1 VGSAKRPPRSPRPKD
16 AGPGAAA
23 SDGHAVLDG
32 PGGKTISD
40 AAIEAMNEHGYHGT
54 SVREIADRAGM
65 SSAALYHHFSSKQD
79 LLFRITDRGIEALV
93 RSTED
98 ALVASPDDPASRL
111 RAIVRVHVLTHA
123 EHQQGSFIGNS
134 EIRSLEPANRAIVV
148 SKRDQQKRIFDQ
160 VVLDGVE
167 RGVFTTPYPKEA
179 TMALITMCTAVAQW
193 YRADGPLRPD
203 EIADRYAELGLAML
217 GYRPRPARRR

>member
-1 VGSAKRPPRSPRPKD
+1 MGSAKRAPRSPRPKD

-79 LLFRITDRGIEALV
+79 LLFLKEGGLCAALGKECCFYANHLGV
-93 RSTED
+93 IR
-98 ALVASPDDPASRL
+98 
-111 RAIVRVHVLTHA
+111 
-123 EHQQGSFIGNS
+123 NS
-134 EIRSLEPANRAIVV
+134 
-148 SKRDQQKRIFDQ
+148 
-160 VVLDGVE
+160 
-167 RGVFTTPYPKEA
+167 
-179 TMALITMCTAVAQW
+179 
-193 YRADGPLRPD
+193 
-203 EIADRYAELGLAML
+203 LAKL
-217 GYRPRPARRR
+217 